1 MKPTRSAAA
10 VLTLT
15 LVVTSPVLAESSV
28 SLPAKLKLTG
38 LAPAKLVPNLC
49 LLRYRISTVSPEC
62 QAFFDQ
68 GLGYLYSYVWMEAA
82 RSFETALVY
91 DPDCPMAWWG
101 LSRAFESWNRGF
113 VQRDQPVSLLAG
125 WGLNAALKA
134 IGRDDATI
142 ALLRA
147 DELKTRASDREQ
159 MLILARMQQ
168 KGQAPDAGD
177 GETRKRKA
185 IATIDNL
192 LALYDD
198 DEEGWYF
205 RAQLAG
211 GQGGFGGVLAAVP
224 FYKALLRVNP
234 LHPGA
239 NHELVHFYEN
249 YRRPALGWPYAENYI
264 KSSPGIPHPFH
275 MQAHLAT
282 RIGRWAKTSDRSA
295 EAIRLEKAYHQ
306 EMNVKPSEDH
316 QYSHHLEILL
326 VSLIHDGRF
335 AEARQIEAEGRA
347 AGYKQWVPWFKLH
360 LAERDWDGAL
370 KIIDEYR
377 KANKNDKVTAS
388 YFAALLYLKKGDTQR
403 AQAEV
408 EVLQQAAR
416 ERKNDKSLEYRLWET
431 EGLLDCQ
438 LGAPDVGLKL
448 LAKAVNRSKDD
459 YSHHAWGNGAYYME
473 AWGIAALQSGK
484 EDVAEEAFLES
495 LAHDPGSVRAALGM
509 QVLCEQ
515 QGRTEE
521 AARFADLARRCWSR
535 AEVGKFQTEL
545 NALRSQR
552 FPAASASAR

>member
-1 MKPTRSAAA
+1 MKSSRRAI
-10 VLTLT
+10 
-15 LVVTSPVLAESSV
+15 LALSV
-28 SLPAKLKLTG
+28 SLFAYSPALAQAPITLPAKLKLTG

-49 LLRYRISTVSPEC
+49 LLKYRISTTSPEC

-68 GLGYLYSYVWMEAA
+68 GLGYYYSYVWMEAA
-82 RSFETALVY
+82 RSFETALQY
-91 DPDCPMAWWG
+91 DPECPMAWWG
-101 LSRAFESWNRGF
+101 LSRAFESWNRGY
-113 VQRDQPVSLLAG
+113 VQRDNPASLLVG
-125 WGLNAALKA
+125 WGLNAALKV
-134 IGRDDATI
+134 IGRDDSTT
-142 ALLRA
+142 ALLKA
-147 DELKTRASDREQ
+147 DELKARASDREQ

-168 KGQAPDAGD
+168 KGQAPGSGD
-177 GETRKRKA
+177 GEARKRKA

-198 DEEGWYF
+198 DEEGSYF

-211 GQGGFGGVLAAVP
+211 GQGGFGGVISAVP
-224 FYKALLRVNP
+224 FYKSLLRVNV

-249 YRRPALGWPYAENYI
+249 FRRPALGWTYAENYI

-295 EAIRLEKAYHQ
+295 EAIRLERAYQ
-306 EMNVKPSEDH
+306 KEMNVKPSEDH

-335 AEARQIEAEGRA
+335 AESREIEAEGRA
-347 AGYKQWVPWFKLH
+347 AGYKQWGPWFKLH
-360 LAERDWDGAL
+360 LAERDWEGAL
-370 KIIDEYR
+370 KIIDEHR
-377 KANKNDKVTAS
+377 KENKNDKVTPS
-388 YFAALLYLKKGDTQR
+388 YFAALLYLKKGDTLR

-408 EVLQQAAR
+408 EVLQQAGR
-416 ERKNDKSLEYRLWET
+416 ERKSDKSLEYRLWET
-431 EGLLDCQ
+431 EGLLACQ
-438 LGAPDVGLKL
+438 LGSPDVGLKL

-459 YSHHAWGNGAYYME
+459 YGHHAWGNGAYFME
-473 AWGIAALQSGK
+473 AWGIAALQTGK

-509 QVLCEQ
+509 QVLCEH

-521 AARFADLARRCWSR
+521 AERFADLARRCWKR
-535 AEVGKFQTEL
+535 AESSSLEAEL
-545 NALRSQR
+545 AALRSER
-552 FPAASASAR
+552 YPTAAAAAR